1 MRKWGISLQSRYRSM
16 AKPNLAETKDL
27 EEAIE
32 IAEKVIHSAS
42 NLHTDDVAWLCQLIE
57 LSTNRHYGLQ
67 DPLVVSKAIGFAEKA
82 IGITD
87 KNDSYELYCW
97 ELLATLRLRQL
108 EQSQQAD
115 MLKLLDQAIQD
126 WEKVFEM
133 MPANYQ
139 HFYEHTSTLRSL
151 HNDRFQMHPDI
162 KTIDTVIKLTRTLIS
177 TNAAGRA
184 DGSCFMHRLSEELKI
199 QYILSKDIAKLNEA
213 VVAMESCIGATWLTP
228 HAVVHYIAYGQILQ
242 FRFSETGS
250 LEDINKSIEIAEH
263 VIHVT
268 PDGDV
273 ERWARLHQLGERFG
287 DRFVHTG
294 QIADLDRAIEEI
306 IASIDSA
313 PLDHEDRSDPLNCLA
328 IWLGRRF
335 SLQGSAKDLQVAI
348 EKAELAVQIT
358 EPRHSRYGMNCN
370 TLANLLGEKY
380 NRTREPDILDRAIQ
394 TAEDAINECEQDD
407 EDLSCRQHGLSE
419 HLQWRYELKRRP
431 EDLRRAIENAK
442 ASVENAP
449 VDHLHLPVHLDG
461 YAKLLDL
468 KFEEDSNWYHV
479 NEAIRLS
486 RQAVERI
493 PRDHFH
499 GAEILSTLG
508 SLLKKRFEKFNDSK
522 DYGES
527 LECFQKGWNC
537 SNASPSVRI
546 EAASN
551 AANILAAKFKWE
563 ECNLLLT
570 QAVELLPRISPRSL
584 DHVDKQ
590 YALGKFSGLA
600 SRAAASVLKNNGSPY
615 DALKLLEL
623 GRNMIAGQILELRTD
638 ILDLETIDEP
648 LAKRFVA
655 LRDELSAT
663 IATSMDQSHA
673 APFEWEARNKRR
685 QQADQEFNEVLRRI
699 RAYEGFENFLL
710 PPPIKDIQKAASYGS
725 IVVVNAGSYRCDAF
739 IVHHDRIDTV
749 NLGRLRMEDVE
760 LKVQQLNYG
769 PLRSVLE
776 WTWDAIAYPI
786 LTKLGLSEPV
796 ADDNWSRLWWILT
809 GPLTHLPI
817 HASGRHDKGRSE
829 TVLDRVMSS
838 YATSIK
844 SILLDRKHELQH
856 VLGSE
861 MGNAVLVSMPQ
872 TDRMDHLPGAIDEI
886 KEVRL
891 SCPALNLN
899 PIAPT
904 MPCKEN
910 VLQELRSCE
919 TFHFAGHGI
928 SDPSEP
934 SRSTLCLQDC
944 ETNPL
949 TVSHLRELKLQT
961 NAPWLGYL
969 SACSTS
975 QVQAKNLVD
984 ETIHLA
990 SACQLAGFRHVIGTL
1005 WKVSDRYCVQVA
1017 KSFYLHLGTGEITD
1031 FAIAKAL
1038 HLAVLE
1044 IRDQWKAKKSE
1055 MDYEYDSGHDSSV
1068 QQPLPDGHTVPETW
1082 SDITGHHD
1090 ISHSGRAATRVFPN
1104 SYPHTFRWVPYVHF
1118 GC

>member
-1 MRKWGISLQSRYRSM
+1 MV
-16 AKPNLAETKDL
+16 KPNLAEIKDL
-27 EEAIE
+27 EDAID
-32 IAEKVIHSAS
+32 IGEKVINSAS
-42 NLHTDDVAWLCQLIE
+42 NLHTDDIAWLCQLIE
-57 LSTNRHYGLQ
+57 LSTNRDYGLQ
-67 DPLVVSKAIGFAEKA
+67 DPLVISKAIGFAEKA
-82 IGITD
+82 ISITD

-97 ELLATLRLRQL
+97 ELLAVLRLRQL
-108 EQSQQAD
+108 EHPQQAD

-126 WEKVFEM
+126 WETVCEM
-133 MPANYQ
+133 MPTNY
-139 HFYEHTSTLRSL
+139 HRFYEHISTLRSL
-151 HNDRFQMHPDI
+151 HNDRFQMHPVI
-162 KTIDTVIKLTRTLIS
+162 KTIDTVIKLGRSLIS
-177 TNAAGRA
+177 TNAAGKA
-184 DGSCFMHRLSEELKI
+184 GGSCFMHHLSMGLKSH
-199 QYILSKDIAKLNEA
+199 YRLSKDISKLHEA
-213 VVAMESCIGATWLTP
+213 VVAMESCIRATRLTP
-228 HAVVHYIAYGQILQ
+228 HAVAHYVAYGEILQ
-242 FRFSETGS
+242 FRFTETGH

-263 VIHVT
+263 VIAVT
-268 PDGDV
+268 PEGDG
-273 ERWARLHQLGERFG
+273 ERWVRLHQLGERFG

-306 IASIDSA
+306 IASIDST
-313 PLDHEDRSDPLNCLA
+313 PPDHQDRSGPLNCLA

-335 SLQGSAKDLQVAI
+335 SLQGSAEDLQVAI
-348 EKAELAVQIT
+348 EKAKLAVQMT
-358 EPRHSRYGMNCN
+358 GPRHPRYGMNCN
-370 TLANLLGEKY
+370 TLSNLLGEKY
-380 NRTREPDILDRAIQ
+380 NRTREPKILDRAIQ
-394 TAEDAINECEQDD
+394 IAEDAINECEKDY

-419 HLQWRYELKRRP
+419 HLQCRYELERRS
-431 EDLRRAIENAK
+431 EDLHRAIENAK

-449 VDHLHLPVHLDG
+449 EDHLHLPVHLDG

-468 KFEEDSNWYHV
+468 KFEEDGNWDHV
-479 NEAIRLS
+479 DEAIRFS
-486 RQAVERI
+486 RQAVRGI
-493 PRDHFH
+493 PHEHFH

-508 SLLKKRFEKFNDSK
+508 SLLKKRFEKFKDSK
-522 DYGES
+522 DYDES
-527 LECFQKGWNC
+527 LKCFQNGWNC

-551 AANILAAKFKWE
+551 AADILAARSQWT
-563 ECNLLLT
+563 ECCRLLT

-600 SRAAASVLKNNGSPY
+600 SRAAASVLKDNGSPF

-638 ILDLETIDEP
+638 MLDLEMVDEL

-655 LRDELSAT
+655 LRDELSAAT
-663 IATSMDQSHA
+663 GTSMDQSHA
-673 APFEWEARNKRR
+673 APFDWEARNKRR

-699 RAYEGFENFLL
+699 RAYEGFEKILL
-710 PPPIKDIQKAASYGS
+710 PPPIEDIQKAASHGS
-725 IVVVNAGSYRCDAF
+725 IVVVNVSSYRCDAF
-739 IVHHDRIDTV
+739 IVHHDRIDMV
-749 NLGRLRMEDVE
+749 NLDPLRVEDVE
-760 LKVQQLNYG
+760 LKVQQLNSG
-769 PLRSVLE
+769 PLPSVLE
-776 WTWDAIAYPI
+776 WTWDAVARPI
-786 LTKLGLSEPV
+786 LTKLGLGEPV
-796 ADDNWSRLWWILT
+796 AGDKLSRLWWILT

-829 TVLDRVMSS
+829 TVLDRVISS

-844 SILLDRKHELQH
+844 SILLDRKHALQH

-886 KEVRL
+886 KEVKL

-904 MPCKEN
+904 IPCKDN
-910 VLQELRSCE
+910 VLKELRSCE

-944 ETNPL
+944 KTNPL
-949 TVSHLRELKLQT
+949 TVGDLRELRLQT

-1017 KSFYLHLGTGEITD
+1017 KSFYRHLGTGEITD

-1038 HLAVLE
+1038 HLTVLE
-1044 IRDQWKAKKSE
+1044 TRDQWQAKTSGVH
-1055 MDYEYDSGHDSSV
+1055 YEYDPGDDPSV
-1068 QQPLPDGHTVPETW
+1068 QQPLPDGHTIAGTW
-1082 SDITGHHD
+1082 SDVTEHRNTT
-1090 ISHSGRAATRVFPN
+1090 HSERAATRVFSS
-1104 SYPHTFRWVPYVHF
+1104 SYGYHSHWVPYIHF